1 MADIPGIQ
9 TKKAAFEFL
18 KATAQFNTSM
28 YVFVKI
34 SFYGDQPLNMAL
46 AKTPGWLVVQPNAW
60 MDRRVDVHLLLIKQL
75 IFKAHLLSK

>member
-1 MADIPGIQ
+1 
-9 TKKAAFEFL
+9 
-18 KATAQFNTSM
+18 M

-34 SFYGDQPLNMAL
+34 CFYGDQPLNMAL

-75 IFKAHLLSK
+75 IFKAHLLSKQTADLENHSTPIFFHLLLSLYDSSP